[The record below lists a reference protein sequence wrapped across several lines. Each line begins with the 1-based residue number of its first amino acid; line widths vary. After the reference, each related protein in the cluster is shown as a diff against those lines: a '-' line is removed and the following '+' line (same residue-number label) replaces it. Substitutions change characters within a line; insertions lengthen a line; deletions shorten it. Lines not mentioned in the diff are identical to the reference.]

1 MPSVRKLRPFARV
14 MVSAACIAM
23 VTGCA
28 CTGNRAVNSAE
39 SPAKV
44 GANRS
49 PLTLEE
55 ISRLEQKTF
64 ETSLPQLQD
73 DIQQSSH
80 GAADR
85 ETLTAI
91 RGKLQQADESAL
103 DYWPTVLRFLQFASS
118 RMAPNAPPS
127 GQPGS
132 GFNRHSMG
140 GHYERDTAERQN
152 HTFRRG
158 FLRKQR
164 LHRLPNHLYAESRG
178 NASCRFQG
186 VRLRVSHHRNAQPVP
201 EESVPDIARIGPWLS
216 FHTDPLIEFPTTRG
230 QGDRRACS
238 SRSAAFRR
246 CAPLDVRV
254 DYADVASAPAVSVR
268 PIYLCDGEKVEYI
281 HLNPVRRGFVQKS

>member
-127 GQPGS
+127 GQPARALTDILWVGIMRGIRPKGKTILFDGGS
-132 GFNRHSMG
+132 FGNSDFTDCRIIF
-140 GHYERDTAERQN
+140 TQN
-152 HTFRRG
+152 PVEMHHVVFRECA
-158 FLRKQR
+158 F
-164 LHRLPNHLYAESRG
+164 
-178 NASCRFQG
+178 
-186 VRLRVSHHRNAQPVP
+186 
-201 EESVPDIARIGPWLS
+201 
-216 FHTDPLIEFPTTRG
+216 EFPTTETPSPYLKKVCRI
-230 QGDRRACS
+230 
-238 SRSAAFRR
+238 
-246 CAPLDVRV
+246 LL
-254 DYADVASAPAVSVR
+254 ASDLGSVSI
-268 PIYLCDGEKVEYI
+268 PTL
-281 HLNPVRRGFVQKS
+281 